1 LLAIFS
7 AATDMLL
14 KTLLAVLMDEE
25 YQADLMVL
33 SLRTLGFLSL
43 QYVLCAA
50 SDNLPG
56 LMGAK
61 LVANNFEF
69 ELTCKLKTG
78 KQALRSSMRSRPAP
92 ILRASGTWSSRRLNQ
107 SNARAGLPQSITMS

>member
-1 LLAIFS
+1 MGIIS

-14 KTLLAVLMDEE
+14 KTLLAVLMDQE

-50 SDNLPG
+50 SDDLPG
-56 LMGAK
+56 LVGAK
-61 LVANNFEF
+61 LVANNLEF
-69 ELTCKLKTG
+69 ELTRKIETG
-78 KQALRSSMRSRPAP
+78 KQAP
-92 ILRASGTWSSRRLNQ
+92 
-107 SNARAGLPQSITMS
+107 